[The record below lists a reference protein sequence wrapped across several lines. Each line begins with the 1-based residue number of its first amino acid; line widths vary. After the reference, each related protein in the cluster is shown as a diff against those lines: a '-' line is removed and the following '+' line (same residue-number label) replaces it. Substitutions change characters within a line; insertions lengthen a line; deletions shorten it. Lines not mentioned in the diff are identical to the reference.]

1 MGKRMEGLSL
11 AMLKALRAARL
22 AGIEGQGTGYKRGDY
37 GLARDLGE
45 EELTGRGFRHTYRW
59 TSTRHRLARRGFIN
73 RTYEDRMWWLEITP
87 EGEEALAEAE
97 VPAAISPE
105 KVAYLADYYLRVTKP
120 KRQAAKA
127 DREATP

>member
-1 MGKRMEGLSL
+1 
-11 AMLKALRAARL
+11 
-22 AGIEGQGTGYKRGDY
+22 
-37 GLARDLGE
+37 
-45 EELTGRGFRHTYRW
+45 
-59 TSTRHRLARRGFIN
+59 
-73 RTYEDRMWWLEITP
+73 MWWLEITP